1 MKKKLIIIL
10 IILFIIMLIPI
21 PMRLK
26 DGGSV
31 EYKAI
36 LYKVTKVHKLNEQY
50 KDGYENGWKIS
61 ILGIELH
68 NKTNIEVTLETKII
82 NIDNDRMLVEVIKD
96 IEGFVKGTSVSVN
109 ISGINKE
116 VKEKLNIDTQV
127 EITFNGAVD
136 HSYPPQIYADKI
148 EIK

>member
-36 LYKVTKVHKLNEQY
+36 LYKITKVRKLNEQY
-50 KDGYENGWKIS
+50 RGGYEKGWKIS
-61 ILGIELH
+61 ILGIELY
-68 NKTNIEVTLETKII
+68 NKTNIEVILETKII
-82 NIDNDRMLVEVIKD
+82 NIGNDRILVEVIKD
-96 IEGFVKGTSVSVN
+96 IEGFVKGNSVSVN

-127 EITFNGAVD
+127 EITFNGLVEQSD
-136 HSYPPQIYADKI
+136 PPQIYADKI
-148 EIK
+148 KIR

>member
-116 VKEKLNIDTQV
+116 VKEKLNVDTQV
-127 EITFNGAVD
+127 EITFNGLVD